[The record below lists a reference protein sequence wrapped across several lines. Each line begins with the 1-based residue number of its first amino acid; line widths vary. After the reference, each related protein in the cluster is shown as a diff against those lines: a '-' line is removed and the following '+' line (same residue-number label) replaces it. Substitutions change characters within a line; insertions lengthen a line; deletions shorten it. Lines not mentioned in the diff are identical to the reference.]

1 MHEQH
6 RAQAMLYFT
15 EAAALHTAADRL
27 SHPLVPPPPMPEA
40 QAQQRQLILAIA
52 GKLITDTCDELIQ
65 RGISIWNEPSVE
77 QT

>member
-27 SHPLVPPPPMPEA
+27 AHPLLPPPALAPA
-40 QAQQRQLILAIA
+40 QAEQRQIILAIA